1 MIGGDESCLLAGRTT
16 VIDDDVEIANSKALD
31 TDSVEMAFG
40 TVTVYIIEFKVLESA
55 VVSTAELS

>member
-1 MIGGDESCLLAGRTT
+1 M
-16 VIDDDVEIANSKALD
+16 IDDDVEIANSKALD